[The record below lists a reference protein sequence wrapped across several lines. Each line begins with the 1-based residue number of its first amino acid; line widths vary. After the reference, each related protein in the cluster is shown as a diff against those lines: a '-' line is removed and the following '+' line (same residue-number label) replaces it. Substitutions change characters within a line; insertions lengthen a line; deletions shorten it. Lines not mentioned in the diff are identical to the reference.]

1 VVVAYLSQFSYSLTA
16 AAVGGVII
24 ISSSLLRRCNN
35 NRFWRAQ
42 LYPHILHNN
51 TRAAVFSPRHK
62 DHQTDRFVP
71 LYILVQLYNMYIN
84 IKMSCTSR
92 TIIKMWVPKIAFL
105 FFILSSY
112 TTGYNPNTP

>member
-1 VVVAYLSQFSYSLTA
+1 MAVAYLSQFSYSLTA

-24 ISSSLLRRCNN
+24 ITSSSLLRRCNN

-42 LYPHILHNN
+42 LSPRVLHNN
-51 TRAAVFSPRHK
+51 TSAAVYSRHK
-62 DHQTDRFVP
+62 DHPTDRFVP
-71 LYILVQLYNMYIN
+71 LYILIQLYNMCIN

-92 TIIKMWVPKIAFL
+92 TIIKMWVPKTAFL